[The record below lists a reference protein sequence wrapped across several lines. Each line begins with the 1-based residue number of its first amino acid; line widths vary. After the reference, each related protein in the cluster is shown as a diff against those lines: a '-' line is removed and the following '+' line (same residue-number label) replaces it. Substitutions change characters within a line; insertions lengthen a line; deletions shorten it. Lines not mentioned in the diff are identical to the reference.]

1 MDICIIG
8 CGPSGISAAIY
19 LKMAGY
25 DVAIFEKSIIGG
37 QMNTTPEIRNL
48 AGVGSIS
55 GWELSK
61 NMSLQLKEH
70 NIRVMAE
77 EVIDI
82 DPKCIEKK
90 IITSKGVYEAKVIV
104 IANGVI
110 RRELGCENEERL
122 KGKGVSYCAV
132 CDGFFFRGKTVAV
145 IGGGNS
151 ALEDAMY
158 LSKICEKVFLIHRRE
173 EFRGEGM
180 MLERIKET
188 SNVEIITPATVEK
201 ILGNEKVESILLNI
215 NGTEKTLQVDG
226 VFVDIGLIPSNEKF
240 SKYISL
246 DEMGYIITD
255 EICRTDCDG
264 VYAIGDTRQ
273 KHLRQI
279 VTAMNDGAVA
289 AEDIVRNLS
298 KSVETNL
305 DKIHIL

>member
-8 CGPSGISAAIY
+8 CGPSAISAAIY

-90 IITSKGVYEAKVIV
+90 IITSKGVYEVKVIV

-173 EFRGEGM
+173 EFRGEKN

-188 SNVEIITPATVEK
+188 SNVEIITPATVGK

-215 NGTEKTLQVDG
+215 NGVKKELKVDG

-255 EICRTDCDG
+255 EMCRTDCDG

-289 AEDIVRNLS
+289 AEDIIRYLS
-298 KSVETNL
+298 K
-305 DKIHIL
+305 KH